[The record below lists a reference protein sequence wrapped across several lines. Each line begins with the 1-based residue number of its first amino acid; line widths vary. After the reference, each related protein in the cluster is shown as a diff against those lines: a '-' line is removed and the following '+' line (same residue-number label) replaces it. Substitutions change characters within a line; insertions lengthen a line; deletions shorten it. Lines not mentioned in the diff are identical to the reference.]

1 MDIKRV
7 LTAVIGFPLVAILL
21 IFGNKYIVD
30 IAFAI
35 VALIAIREF
44 FNAFKEKAKPVSWLG
59 YVTCV
64 FIAIMHIIPMK
75 YVLITIGIS
84 IPVIIT
90 ILFAQ
95 VIITNMKTSFKDI
108 AITFFGICYIVGFIL
123 FMPLLN
129 ASENGKF
136 LIWYI
141 LFIAWGTD
149 LFAYFIGKNF
159 GKHKFSQVSPNKSIE
174 GCIGGIIGSTIL
186 VTIFTIVLNTYTVIS
201 MPYWYIILVSV
212 LLSIISQIGDFA
224 ASSIKRY
231 AGIKDFSSLFPGH
244 RRYAR

>member
-1 MDIKRV
+1 
-7 LTAVIGFPLVAILL
+7 
-21 IFGNKYIVD
+21 
-30 IAFAI
+30 
-35 VALIAIREF
+35 
-44 FNAFKEKAKPVSWLG
+44 
-59 YVTCV
+59 
-64 FIAIMHIIPMK
+64 MHIIPMK